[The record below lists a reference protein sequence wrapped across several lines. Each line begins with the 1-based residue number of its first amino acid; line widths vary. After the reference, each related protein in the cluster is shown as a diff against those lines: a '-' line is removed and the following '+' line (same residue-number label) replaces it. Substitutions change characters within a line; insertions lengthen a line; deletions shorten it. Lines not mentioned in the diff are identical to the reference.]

1 MRDELVQAELV
12 EEFEEVV
19 ELEVRVA
26 RAVGRVRRRTGT
38 GIGAVVRQSS

>member
-1 MRDELVQAELV
+1 MRGELDQAELA

-19 ELEVRVA
+19 ELEVQVA
-26 RAVGRVRRRTGT
+26 RTVGRVRRRTGT